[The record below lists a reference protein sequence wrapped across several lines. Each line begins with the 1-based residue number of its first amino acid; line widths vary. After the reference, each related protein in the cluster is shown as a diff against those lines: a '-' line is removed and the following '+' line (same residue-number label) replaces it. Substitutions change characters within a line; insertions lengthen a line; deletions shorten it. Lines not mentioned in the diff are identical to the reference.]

1 MNKLLAGL
9 AIVLMPL
16 AISNISFSN
25 NYGELNTTLNTLSTQ
40 QGVMIER
47 TDEFLNDLDVIKQ
60 TTKKNGERI
69 ESLEKRLID

>member
-25 NYGELNTTLNTLSTQ
+25 NYGELNTTLNILSTQ